1 MYRYSCIN
9 ADWKVFGRAAVTC
22 FSCHNRDSLVQDLSS
37 MWKNSQNSN
46 HVIPCL
52 SVRTGLDLF
61 LTVKKFPAGSEIIMS
76 AVNIPDMITV
86 VRHHGLKVVP
96 LDISIDTSGPK
107 PELLDGLITEKTVA
121 VLVAHIY
128 GKWISMD
135 PIIKFA
141 QKHGLSVIEDCAE
154 VFCGFEKLGHPE
166 SDIILFSFG
175 VIKYYTA
182 FGGAIAKIKDSDLF
196 SQMKS
201 LYDTYRVQK
210 QSDYLYKIVKYFVP
224 FIFLNCPSVIK
235 PCMFLTRT
243 FNIDH
248 KAAVIKLLRGFP
260 DHLMERIRHRPSTAL
275 LKVMLGRFKSFSQS
289 DFNTIQVKGEYVKE
303 RLPDSVTLV
312 GQEAE
317 VNNYW
322 LFPFLADNPDN
333 MVKLLNA
340 MGVDAYRG
348 ATQLNLIEPETSGQ
362 NGESVPFDPLY
373 PYEAKYLIDHVVYLP
388 VNKTVPFEVLDKIC
402 KCVELAVKMSKVSP
416 VVRVRSKL

>member
-1 MYRYSCIN
+1 MN
-9 ADWKVFGRAAVTC
+9 C
-22 FSCHNRDSLVQDLSS
+22 FSCHNRESLVRDLSS
-37 MWKNSQNSN
+37 MWTNSQNPN

-52 SVRTGLDLF
+52 SVRTGFDLF
-61 LTVKKFPAGSEIIMS
+61 LRVKNFPPGSEILMS

-86 VRHHGLKVVP
+86 VKHHGLKVVP
-96 LDISIDTSGPK
+96 LDISIHTSGPK
-107 PELLDGLITEKTVA
+107 PELLEGLITEKTVA

-128 GKWISMD
+128 GKWINMG
-135 PIIKFA
+135 PVIRFA

-166 SDIILFSFG
+166 SDIALFSFG

-182 FGGAIAKIKDSDLF
+182 FGGAIAKIKDSEIF

-201 LYDTYRVQK
+201 LYDTYNVQK
-210 QSDYLYKIVKYFVP
+210 QSDYLYKIAKYFVP

-235 PCMFLTRT
+235 PSMFLTRT

-248 KAAVIKLLRGFP
+248 KAAFIKLLRGFP

-289 DFNTIQVKGEYVKE
+289 DFNTSQVKGEYVKE
-303 RLPDSVTLV
+303 RLPESVTLV

-322 LFPFLADNPDN
+322 LFPFLAENPDN

-348 ATQLNLIEPETSGQ
+348 ATQLNLIEPETSSQ
-362 NGESVPFDPLY
+362 KGESESFDPFY

-402 KCVELAVKMSKVSP
+402 KCVELSVKMSKAAP
-416 VVRVRSKL
+416 VVHVRSKL